1 MNRYYKN
8 LLKSTLIYELLM
20 KIKLNSFK
28 RKWVKNNTHNQT
40 IPINFFDADMVKVGI
55 NSYGELNVI
64 SFSKKSRLF
73 IGNYVSIAQNVTF
86 LLDVEHYT
94 KHLSTYPFR
103 VKILETEKT
112 ESFSK
117 GDIIVE
123 DDVWIGYGVILLSG
137 IHIGKGAII
146 AAGSIVTKDVEPYS
160 IVAGVPAKLK
170 KMRFDKA
177 VENSIRNVKYELLDY
192 NTIKNNIDILYMDI
206 ENEEKIELIK
216 NTVPHI
222 FNEN

>member
-28 RKWVKNNTHNQT
+28 RKWVKNNKPNQT

>member
-28 RKWVKNNTHNQT
+28 RKWVKNNKHNQT

-94 KHLSTYPFR
+94 KCRYYSS
-103 VKILETEKT
+103 K
-112 ESFSK
+112 ES
-117 GDIIVE
+117 
-123 DDVWIGYGVILLSG
+123 
-137 IHIGKGAII
+137 
-146 AAGSIVTKDVEPYS
+146 
-160 IVAGVPAKLK
+160 
-170 KMRFDKA
+170 
-177 VENSIRNVKYELLDY
+177 
-192 NTIKNNIDILYMDI
+192 
-206 ENEEKIELIK
+206 
-216 NTVPHI
+216 
-222 FNEN
+222 

>member
-1 MNRYYKN
+1 M
-8 LLKSTLIYELLM
+8 
-20 KIKLNSFK
+20 
-28 RKWVKNNTHNQT
+28 
-40 IPINFFDADMVKVGI
+40 
-55 NSYGELNVI
+55 NVI